1 MLNSNGSYHYESPV
15 IWVYHLFLHL
25 ISMIIKYGK
34 QHFLFTEG
42 SEAEV
47 VRLHFFPQIHML
59 TESGFDIK
67 ISDSKA
73 SFFPIMPSLKARTAF
88 YRQTMSKDSILS
100 VNCI

>member
-1 MLNSNGSYHYESPV
+1 MLNSNGSYHYETPV
-15 IWVYHLFLHL
+15 IWVYHLLLHL
-25 ISMIIKYGK
+25 ISVIIKYGK

-59 TESGFDIK
+59 TEPGFEIK

-73 SFFPIMPSLKARTAF
+73 SFFSLC
-88 YRQTMSKDSILS
+88 LP
-100 VNCI
+100 